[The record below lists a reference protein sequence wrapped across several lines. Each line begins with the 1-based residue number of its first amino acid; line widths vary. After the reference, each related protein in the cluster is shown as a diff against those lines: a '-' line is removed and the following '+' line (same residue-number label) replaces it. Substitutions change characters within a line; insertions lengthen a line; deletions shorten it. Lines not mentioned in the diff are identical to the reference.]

1 MDYGMTAAFGSN
13 YQPYFTLMEDR
24 FRDDVPAISVRSI
37 PSDIAAF
44 ISDLNTDASHVKGC
58 NIGTD
63 RFLGARQPPNPFLV
77 HLKEAFG
84 DHVNVTA
91 PKHFHGLL
99 SESAHNGTFEFMCH
113 QLEVRTKTPFGSR
126 AGLITACKNANLHYY
141 NGDPIPD
148 GDWETLV
155 PNKIPLAGTSK
166 LPVKMSLPVGQTIA
180 NLTSV
185 TITKQFR
192 VHTEEVNWTHDPG
205 AGNPI
210 PTDKPGRIDM
220 LNDSIAADTRFDEDH
235 DWPVWERRRFPKF
248 DDFMDGHDWSFSI
261 SQGKLVCVGR
271 RTTYT
276 VVEPIVDRTKPAP
289 RPLIYNF
296 YPGAGSA
303 QAPILNGLVESDN
316 DFFGRA

>member
-1 MDYGMTAAFGSN
+1 
-13 YQPYFTLMEDR
+13 
-24 FRDDVPAISVRSI
+24 
-37 PSDIAAF
+37 
-44 ISDLNTDASHVKGC
+44 
-58 NIGTD
+58 
-63 RFLGARQPPNPFLV
+63 
-77 HLKEAFG
+77 
-84 DHVNVTA
+84 
-91 PKHFHGLL
+91 
-99 SESAHNGTFEFMCH
+99 
-113 QLEVRTKTPFGSR
+113 
-126 AGLITACKNANLHYY
+126 
-141 NGDPIPD
+141 
-148 GDWETLV
+148 
-155 PNKIPLAGTSK
+155 
-166 LPVKMSLPVGQTIA
+166 MSLPVGQTIA